1 MTVTQWLEAN
11 RHRLQ
16 GEPEEWVT
24 QRVAVLEIPG
34 RTLTVGPEL
43 SPPEGHEP
51 VLNSCVVELGVE
63 EGKPVLS
70 RVTEDPRQVEAEARR
85 LIA

>member
-1 MTVTQWLEAN
+1 MTVSQWLEAN

-16 GEPEEWVT
+16 GEREEWVT

-34 RTLTVGPEL
+34 RTLTVGSEL
-43 SPPEGHEP
+43 STPESHEP

-63 EGKPVLS
+63 EGRPVLS
-70 RVTEDPRQVEAEARR
+70 RVTEDPPQVELEARR

>member
-1 MTVTQWLEAN
+1 
-11 RHRLQ
+11 
-16 GEPEEWVT
+16 
-24 QRVAVLEIPG
+24 
-34 RTLTVGPEL
+34 
-43 SPPEGHEP
+43 

-70 RVTEDPRQVEAEARR
+70 RVTEDPRQVEPEARR